1 MKKAVLLYLILFPVV
16 AFAQF
21 PAPDSFK
28 IDINYILMG
37 NWDLCDGKVL
47 EGPAYCNYFHWQAP
61 DTANTPATLAGYRIY
76 KDDEFFLS
84 TANTSVDSAGM
95 YLHASFYVTAV
106 YENPAGESGPSN
118 VVVIEDL
125 PMGVNAIFQEGQIEV
140 RFDPVRQMLVIRGAE
155 YVGALWVYNMQGGLV
170 LFTDVVSAYQR
181 LEGLTAGAYMVVV
194 QDKYGGIISKIVAM
208 GF

>member
-1 MKKAVLLYLILFPVV
+1 MKKTILLYLLFLPAL

-21 PAPDSFK
+21 PTPDSFQ
-28 IDINYILMG
+28 IVVNYILMG
-37 NWDLCDGKVL
+37 NWDFCDGKVL

-61 DTANTPATLAGYRIY
+61 DTANTPATLTGYRIY

-84 TANTSVDSAGM
+84 TANTSADSAGM

-118 VVVIEDL
+118 VVVIDDL
-125 PMGVNAIFQEGQIEV
+125 PMGVNDIFQEGQLGI
-140 RFDPVRQMLVIRGAE
+140 RFDPVQRMLIIRGAE
-155 YVGALWVYNMQGGLV
+155 YARALWVYNMQGRLA
-170 LFTDVVSAYQR
+170 FETDVVSEFQR
-181 LEGLTAGAYMVVV
+181 VDGLAAGVYMVVV
-194 QDKYGGIISKIVAM
+194 QDKYGGVSSKIVVM

>member
-1 MKKAVLLYLILFPVV
+1 MKKAVILYLILFPVMI
-16 AFAQF
+16 FAQF
-21 PAPDSFK
+21 PVPDSFK
-28 IDINYILMG
+28 IDVNYILMG

-61 DTANTPATLAGYRIY
+61 DTANTPATLTGYRIY

-106 YENPAGESGPSN
+106 YENPAGESEPSN
-118 VVVIEDL
+118 VAVIEYL
-125 PMGVNAIFQEGQIEV
+125 PMGVNDIFKEGRIGI
-140 RFDPVRQMLVIRGAE
+140 RFDPGQQMLAIRGAE
-155 YVGALWVYNMQGGLV
+155 YVRALWVYNMQGGLV
-170 LFTDVVSAYQR
+170 LFTDVVSEYQR
-181 LEGLTAGAYMVVV
+181 LEGLTAGAYMVAVR
-194 QDKYGGIISKIVAM
+194 DNYGIISSKMIVM